1 MVNVERTQI
10 TIGEETAQG
19 VLKDSRTLE
28 RGDTAELTFV
38 FIPGAG
44 TAFEDGTTFADGTV
58 FGSAETILAAYR
70 AVRDRL
76 KFSDAV
82 VRRGRSLDGV
92 PFVRERLPS
101 RAPVDSQIVLVEPA
115 DGIQTLNP
123 FWAAV
128 VGGTDE
134 SSDGFGTR
142 RLTLELF
149 KLADG
154 SRYDSRG
161 DLEDDLASEVI

>member
-1 MVNVERTQI
+1 MSERTEI
-10 TIGEETAQG
+10 TIAGEVAQG
-19 VLKDSRTLE
+19 LFKDSRNPE
-28 RGDTAELTFV
+28 RGDTANFTFV
-38 FIPGAG
+38 FTPSAG

-58 FGSAETILAAYR
+58 FGSPETILEAYR

-76 KFSDAV
+76 EFADAV
-82 VRRGRSLDGV
+82 VRRGRSIAGV
-92 PFVRERLPS
+92 PYIRERLPA

-115 DGIQTLNP
+115 DGIQTLNS

-134 SSDGFGTR
+134 SSDGFGIR

-149 KLADG
+149 VLADG
-154 SRYDSRG
+154 SRYSSRS

>member
-1 MVNVERTQI
+1 MSARTEI
-10 TIGEETAQG
+10 TIGEEIAQG
-19 VLKDSRTLE
+19 VLADSRDPE

-38 FIPGAG
+38 FIPSDG
-44 TAFEDGTTFADGTV
+44 TAFRDGTTFADGTV
-58 FGSAETILAAYR
+58 FGSPETILEAYR

-76 KFSDAV
+76 EFSDAV
-82 VRRGRSLDGV
+82 VRRGRSIAGV
-92 PFVRERLPS
+92 PYVREQLPT

-115 DGIQTLNP
+115 DGIQALNP

-134 SSDGFGTR
+134 SSDGVGTR
-142 RLTLELF
+142 RLTLALF

-154 SRYDSRG
+154 SRYSSRS

>member
-1 MVNVERTQI
+1 MSERTEI
-10 TIGEETAQG
+10 TVGGEIAQG
-19 VLKDSRTLE
+19 VLKDSRDLE

-38 FIPGAG
+38 FIPSAG

-58 FGSAETILAAYR
+58 FGSPETILEAYR

-76 KFSDAV
+76 KFADAV
-82 VRRGRSLDGV
+82 VRRGRSIEGV
-92 PFVRERLPS
+92 PYVRERLPA

-115 DGIQTLNP
+115 DGIQALNP

-142 RLTLELF
+142 RFTLELF

-154 SRYDSRG
+154 SRYPSRS
-161 DLEDDLASEVI
+161 DLEDDLASDVI